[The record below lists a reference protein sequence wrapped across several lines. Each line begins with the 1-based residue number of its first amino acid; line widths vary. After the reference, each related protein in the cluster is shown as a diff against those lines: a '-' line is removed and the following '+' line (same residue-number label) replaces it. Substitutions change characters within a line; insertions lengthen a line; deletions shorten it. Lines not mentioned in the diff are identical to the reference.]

1 MALLRAAAAALIL
14 AFLGCSYVL
23 PASWRN
29 FRADPDDAAPAVTR
43 ALDSIG
49 ATVDSFDQRARKIV
63 TQWTNSSN
71 GVLRARERYTISWE
85 RDPQEQSLTIYVRHD
100 MQEQEIGEA
109 GATRWGATYHESD
122 REAKML
128 DAIERELK
136 H

>member
-1 MALLRAAAAALIL
+1 MILVRAAGAALIL
-14 AFLGCSYVL
+14 AFLGCSYLL
-23 PASWRN
+23 PASWRS

-43 ALDSIG
+43 AIDSIG
-49 ATVDSFDQRARKIV
+49 ATVESFDQRGRKIV
-63 TQWTNSSN
+63 TQWASISH

-100 MQEQEIGEA
+100 MQDQEIGEA

-128 DAIERELK
+128 DAIQRELA